1 MSSAC
6 ERLYEYLKPDFT
18 RISKKDNTDDLFR
31 HPVVMRWH
39 HYFLENWNSDK
50 EIGLLL
56 PCTVVKPYSLSP
68 THKIA
73 YATLNKYN
81 LEEKVQVY
89 SVSEPMLLVPKE
101 LEECYPFNSYDY
113 PPRLM
118 SKEEKEEFIMLLTKP
133 LIKVSMLHKRLI
145 GILPRHH
152 YEIVKRAAEI
162 SNLKITIYPYGR
174 LAFKTIANVITSIS
188 S

>member
-101 LEECYPFNSYDY
+101 LEECYPFNNYDY

-133 LIKVSMLHKRLI
+133 LIKVSMLHNRLI